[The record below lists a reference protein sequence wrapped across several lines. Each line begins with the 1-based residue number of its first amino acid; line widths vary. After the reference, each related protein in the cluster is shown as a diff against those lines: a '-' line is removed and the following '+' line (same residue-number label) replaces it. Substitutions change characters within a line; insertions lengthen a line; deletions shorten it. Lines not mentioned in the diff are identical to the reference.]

1 MDTGGLCGSET
12 LGQTFV
18 SHWEKHHHQFAD
30 TRMFEHQDTF
40 LWVWLDRIEL
50 LCGTEGKT
58 GSGSETG
65 IIFDP
70 HLCRIQATFL
80 LIIEQH
86 VILKAKILHI
96 RILLSQKSFQKM
108 SFLLAA
114 LMKFLQSL
122 SQPKAVI
129 IRALLT
135 QYKGGEL

>member
-1 MDTGGLCGSET
+1 MDTGGLCGSDT
-12 LGQTFV
+12 LGQTLV
-18 SHWEKHHHQFAD
+18 SHWEKHHHQSAA

-40 LWVWLDRIEL
+40 LWVWLDRIEP
-50 LCGTEGKT
+50 LCGKEGKT
-58 GSGSETG
+58 GSEAG

-70 HLCRIQATFL
+70 QLCRIQATFL